1 MGATF
6 CLDPGP
12 RMVNLQLTTNPMEAL
27 MNLFNLSS
35 EGVWTEIYRRAV
47 RIYRDS
53 AQSFDQCLE
62 SAKTGIQIEMDMW
75 IMCGQE
81 T

>member
-1 MGATF
+1 
-6 CLDPGP
+6 
-12 RMVNLQLTTNPMEAL
+12 

-62 SAKTGIQIEMDMW
+62 AATTAIQIEMDVWM
-75 IMCGQE
+75 MCGQE
-81 T
+81 G

>member
-1 MGATF
+1 
-6 CLDPGP
+6 
-12 RMVNLQLTTNPMEAL
+12 
-27 MNLFNLSS
+27 MNLFTLSS

-62 SAKTGIQIEMDMW
+62 AATTAIQIEMDVWM
-75 IMCGQE
+75 MCGQE
-81 T
+81 G